1 MLREVL
7 HAIETADGPI
17 HLAALSQQL
26 GIERSALDGM
36 IDYWVRK
43 GRLQARNAPDTV
55 CAPAAG
61 HCGGGCAGAAACPF
75 IARMPKSYIIQVAE
89 VQRGP
94 SVNQ

>member
-43 GRLQARNAPDTV
+43 GRLQARDAPDTV

-75 IARMPKSYIIQVAE
+75 IARMPKSYSIE
-89 VQRGP
+89 LSTSPRRP
-94 SVNQ
+94 

>member
-7 HAIETADGPI
+7 QAIETADGPI

-43 GRLQARNAPDTV
+43 GRLQARNAEDSV

-75 IARMPKSYIIQVAE
+75 IARMPKSYIMQVAE
-89 VQRGP
+89 LPRGT
-94 SVNQ
+94 